1 MDNFRWILLG
11 VGVLFVIIVYLI
23 SRKNRRD
30 FYQEDDSMPDEL
42 PQLNASNWDEFD
54 EGVGE
59 VRVIAR
65 ANDDLSVTDK
75 TASSH
80 SYRDELDDEDAH
92 DPLFASKDTYRFE
105 PEARPEPE
113 FPAEPEAEIQGT
125 LATDT
130 ARQPPAE
137 DVRQQAGDDDRQT
150 PTETVLVLN
159 IIARDGS
166 HLSGKSI
173 NSVAHANN
181 MVFGDMSIY
190 HRMDQNNQPVFSMIN
205 MVKPGM
211 FDPETIHE
219 LETPGVSLFLQL
231 PGPANASAALDDML
245 RVAYRMSD
253 TLEARLCDKSRQPL
267 TESVVDEYRHTAA
280 SFDGQH

>member
-30 FYQEDDSMPDEL
+30 FYQQDDSMPDEL
-42 PQLNASNWDEFD
+42 PEFNAGNWDNID

-59 VRVIAR
+59 VRVVAR
-65 ANDDLSVTDK
+65 ANDDLSVTNR
-75 TASSH
+75 TPSSP
-80 SYRDELDDEDAH
+80 SYEDDLDDEDAR
-92 DPLFASKDTYRFE
+92 DPLFASKDKYRFE
-105 PEARPEPE
+105 PDARQQPEY
-113 FPAEPEAEIQGT
+113 PAEPEVEPETAGAAETEREPAVETQ
-125 LATDT
+125 
-130 ARQPPAE
+130 QPPS
-137 DVRQQAGDDDRQT
+137 
-150 PTETVLVLN
+150 ETVLVLN

-166 HLSGKSI
+166 SLSGKGI
-173 NSVAHANN
+173 NSVAHAND

-190 HRMDQNNQPVFSMIN
+190 HRMDQNDQPVFSMIN

-211 FDPETIHE
+211 FDPATIHE

-245 RVAYRMSD
+245 QVAYRMSD
-253 TLEARLCDKSRQPL
+253 TLDARLCDRSRQPL

>member
-11 VGVLFVIIVYLI
+11 VGILFVIIVYLI

-30 FYQEDDSMPDEL
+30 FYQEDHAMPDEL
-42 PQLNASNWDEFD
+42 PELNASNWDELD

-59 VRVIAR
+59 VRVVAR
-65 ANDDLSVTDK
+65 TNDDLPVTDQ
-75 TASSH
+75 TASSP
-80 SYRDELDDEDAH
+80 SYKDELDDEDAH

-105 PEARPEPE
+105 PDARPEPE
-113 FPAEPEAEIQGT
+113 YPAEAEAEIQNAET
-125 LATDT
+125 ADD
-130 ARQPPAE
+130 ARQPPFE
-137 DVRQQAGDDDRQT
+137 DVREQPGDDVPQ
-150 PTETVLVLN
+150 PPSETVLVLH
-159 IIARDGS
+159 IIAPEGS
-166 HLSGKSI
+166 SLSGKGI

-190 HRMDQNNQPVFSMIN
+190 HRMDQSDQPVFSMIN

-211 FDPETIHE
+211 FDPATIHE

-245 RVAYRMSD
+245 QVAYRMSD
-253 TLEARLCDKSRQPL
+253 TLEARLCDRSRQPL
-267 TESVVDEYRHTAA
+267 TESVIDEYRHAAA
-280 SFDGQH
+280 SFDGQP